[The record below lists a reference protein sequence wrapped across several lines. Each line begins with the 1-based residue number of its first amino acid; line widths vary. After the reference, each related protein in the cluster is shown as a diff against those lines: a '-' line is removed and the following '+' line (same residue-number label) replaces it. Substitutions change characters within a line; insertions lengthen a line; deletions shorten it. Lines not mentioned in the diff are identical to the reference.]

1 MNITGGGR
9 SILHVDL
16 DAFFVSV
23 ERVLDPR
30 LNGRPVVVGGSPEG
44 RGVVAAASYEAR
56 QFGVHSAMPM
66 GQAMRLCPDL
76 VRVGGS
82 HGMYSRASKAVFEL
96 IGAYTPMVEK
106 VSVDEAYLDLSG
118 THHLFGNA
126 LDAADRM
133 RKEVKERLRLDLTVG
148 VSSNRLVSKVASGFA
163 KPCGLFDV
171 RPGQEPRFFA
181 PLPIKVLP
189 GIGPVTGKRLHDFH
203 IDQLGVLAD
212 TDGWFLEEAFGSYG
226 SSMKRRARGQDETPV
241 CPPWER
247 PERKSLGHERT
258 FAEDTDDLK
267 VLRGRLQRLLEK
279 TCAEMRSK
287 GLLARTLSV
296 KLRYADFVTETRDLT
311 LAQPSDHDL
320 EWWEVAEQQLER
332 MMSKRRTLVRLLGVR
347 FTGLERGFWQG
358 GLFEEERVVQRGR
371 IAVLD
376 KIRNKYGEKSVQ
388 SGDRLWL
395 RNSQ

>member
-1 MNITGGGR
+1 MNFADRTR

-30 LNGRPVVVGGSPEG
+30 LNGRPVVVGGPPEG

-56 QFGVHSAMPM
+56 QYGVHSAMPM
-66 GQAMRLCPDL
+66 GQALRLCPDL

-82 HGMYSRASKAVFEL
+82 HGMYSRASKAVFDL
-96 IGAYTPMVEK
+96 IGGYTPLVEK

-126 LDAADRM
+126 LDAADKM
-133 RKEVKERLRLDLTVG
+133 RREVKERLRLDLTVG
-148 VSSNRLVSKVASGFA
+148 ASSNRLVSKVASGFA

-171 RPGQEPRFFA
+171 RPGQEPRFFS
-181 PLPIKVLP
+181 PLPIKVMP
-189 GIGPVTGKRLHDFH
+189 GIGPVTAKRLHDFH
-203 IDQLGVLAD
+203 IDELGVLAS
-212 TDGWFLEEAFGSYG
+212 TERWFLEEVFGSYG
-226 SSMKRRARGQDETPV
+226 PSMQRRAHGVDETPV

-267 VLRGRLQRLLEK
+267 VLRGRLQRLLEQS
-279 TCAEMRSK
+279 CAQLRSE

-311 LAQPSDHDL
+311 LPQPSDHDL

-332 MMSKRRTLVRLLGVR
+332 MLKKRRTLVRLLGVR
-347 FTGLERGFWQG
+347 FSGMERGFWQG
-358 GLFEEERVVQRGR
+358 GLFEQERVVQRGR

-376 KIRNKYGEKSVQ
+376 KIRSKYGEKAVQ

-395 RNSQ
+395 RNSR

>member
-1 MNITGGGR
+1 MNTASDGR

-66 GQAMRLCPDL
+66 GQALRLCPDL

-82 HGMYSRASKAVFEL
+82 HDLYSRASKAVFDL
-96 IGAYTPMVEK
+96 IGAYTPLVEK

-171 RPGQEPRFFA
+171 QPGQEPRFFA
-181 PLPIKVLP
+181 PLPIKVMP
-189 GIGPVTGKRLHDFH
+189 GIGPVTGKRLRDFH

-212 TDGWFLEEAFGSYG
+212 TDAWFLEEVFGSYG

-279 TCAEMRSK
+279 ACAEMRAK

-311 LAQPSDHDL
+311 LPQPSDHDL
-320 EWWEVAEQQLER
+320 EWWEVAEQQLDR

-358 GLFEEERVVQRGR
+358 GLFEEERTVQRGR